1 MNSLYVF
8 YFYIFLLH
16 KQYHGYLLLC
26 HGLMVL
32 SFLNLA
38 VCPSPPC
45 PLFPVADGWRR
56 GCWGMVLWKSMSSCV
71 SCVLWHLIS
80 NSVWTAQL
88 HLLNWNYEPN
98 IFLIPFCLNHKNAFL
113 QSALTICIPVLLNKD
128 ILIWGLN
135 NFKFPHFFSFLSVM
149 YCKVSPLPKT
159 SVI

>member
-1 MNSLYVF
+1 MCVF
-8 YFYIFLLH
+8 YFYVLLFH

-45 PLFPVADGWRR
+45 PLFPVADRWRR
-56 GCWGMVLWKSMSSCV
+56 GCWGMVLWKSMSSHV

-80 NSVWTAQL
+80 NSDSMNCSTGTMN
-88 HLLNWNYEPN
+88 HD
-98 IFLIPFCLNHKNAFL
+98 IFLIPFCLNHKNAFI
-113 QSALTICIPVLLNKD
+113 QSALTICMPVLLNKD

-135 NFKFPHFFSFLSVM
+135 NFRFPHFFP
-149 YCKVSPLPKT
+149 YKVSPLPKT

>member
-8 YFYIFLLH
+8 YFYILLLH

-71 SCVLWHLIS
+71 PCMLWHLIS
-80 NSVWTAQL
+80 NSDSMDCSTPSARLKTMNHDV
-88 HLLNWNYEPN
+88 
-98 IFLIPFCLNHKNAFL
+98 FLIPFCLNHKNAFL
-113 QSALTICIPVLLNKD
+113 QSALTMCIPVLLNKD
-128 ILIWGLN
+128 ILMRGLN

-149 YCKVSPLPKT
+149 YCKVSPLP
-159 SVI
+159 